1 VAEWIKLEFTWKVV
15 VHCLPASFFSFF
27 LEFTGTVHPAL
38 IFTMICVLVC
48 RYVDLYRKLCH
59 LENFCILNYTAI
71 VKVRN

>member
-1 VAEWIKLEFTWKVV
+1 
-15 VHCLPASFFSFF
+15 
-27 LEFTGTVHPAL
+27 
-38 IFTMICVLVC
+38 MICVLVC